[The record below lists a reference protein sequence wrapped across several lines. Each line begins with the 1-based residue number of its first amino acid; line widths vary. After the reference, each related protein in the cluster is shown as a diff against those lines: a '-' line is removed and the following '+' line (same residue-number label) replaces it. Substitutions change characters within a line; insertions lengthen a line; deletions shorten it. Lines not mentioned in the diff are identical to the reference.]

1 MKRIHTFDEFTAAA
15 MGFRDLMRQ
24 LHGERAATENL
35 PQCDRT
41 LGLLVIARRET
52 PHTGELARDV
62 ADMRTTLHAL
72 THHTPL
78 LSEADTWLIAEYTRL
93 KSDKDTAL
101 TRRMEQA
108 CS

>member
-1 MKRIHTFDEFTAAA
+1 MKRIHTLDEFTAAA

-41 LGLLVIARRET
+41 LGLLVVARRET

-62 ADMRTTLHAL
+62 ADMRSTIHQL
-72 THHTPL
+72 TNHTPL
-78 LSEADTWLIAEYTRL
+78 LYDADTWLIAEYTRL

-108 CS
+108 RS